1 MIWNWCP
8 RLWYKMLKLTLY
20 KGKVKKAMK
29 ACKIRIGYI
38 EAKRSNWS
46 SLLMMKTKLQMKI
59 VIIDQNQVYPST
71 LTPKSKRKFNLP
83 RNMLTGD
90 KTIIILI
97 CRRLYRHLK
106 IVKVRYKT
114 NKRSEASC
122 SWKENRR

>member
-29 ACKIRIGYI
+29 ACKIRIDYI
-38 EAKRSNWS
+38 GAKRSNWN

-59 VIIDQNQVYPST
+59 VTIGQNQVYPSI

-97 CRRLYRHLK
+97 CRRSYRHLK
-106 IVKVRYKT
+106 IVKIRYKA